1 MSEPQGGEIF
11 VVTGE
16 VKWALKSVKGG
27 CGNQRGVSGVGS
39 VDQGRIIGEVGQ
51 LGGALTID
59 VTAIRS
65 GISFDMIGRVEIINP
80 EFCLIVD

>member
-1 MSEPQGGEIF
+1 M
-11 VVTGE
+11 
-16 VKWALKSVKGG
+16 KWALKSVKGR
-27 CGNQRGVSGVGS
+27 CGNLRGISGVGS
-39 VDQGRIIGEVGQ
+39 VDLGRIFGVVGQ
-51 LGGALTID
+51 LRGTLTID